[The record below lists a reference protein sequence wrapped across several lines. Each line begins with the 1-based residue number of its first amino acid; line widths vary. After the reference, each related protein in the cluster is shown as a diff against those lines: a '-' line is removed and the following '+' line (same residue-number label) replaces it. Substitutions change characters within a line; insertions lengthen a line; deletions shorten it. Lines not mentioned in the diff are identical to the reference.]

1 MTGIP
6 LFLNSHLGKKTHFFP
21 FDRGL
26 LRRPRRN
33 HPTTVS
39 PQILLFKEK
48 NASENSANKCFEH
61 IQMEVRKTQI
71 ITPPKTP
78 LFGGFNPFEKYLSNC
93 IISPGRGES
102 KHAWFHHRRL
112 VDFSP
117 FNTTARWKL
126 HIWWNDWGSNL
137 DNVEARGKSSAPG
150 VPKFSSWTKGWLE
163 THGKIGNGNR
173 MTCNWLLVGGFNH
186 LKHITNITVVELGHL
201 PRWGVKMKIFET
213 TT

>member
-71 ITPPKTP
+71 ITPQKTP

-102 KHAWFHHRRL
+102 KHA
-112 VDFSP
+112 
-117 FNTTARWKL
+117 
-126 HIWWNDWGSNL
+126 
-137 DNVEARGKSSAPG
+137 
-150 VPKFSSWTKGWLE
+150 
-163 THGKIGNGNR
+163 
-173 MTCNWLLVGGFNH
+173 
-186 LKHITNITVVELGHL
+186 
-201 PRWGVKMKIFET
+201 
-213 TT
+213 